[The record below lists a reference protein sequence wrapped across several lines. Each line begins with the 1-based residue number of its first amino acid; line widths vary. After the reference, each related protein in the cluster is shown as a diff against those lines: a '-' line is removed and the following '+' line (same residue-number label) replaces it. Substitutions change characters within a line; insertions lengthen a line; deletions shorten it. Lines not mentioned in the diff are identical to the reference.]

1 MEAIYLTIT
10 IFVLVWGISLT
21 ANGFIKNKRFIRF
34 QARPAKRLK
43 EVIES
48 MQDYS
53 ADEVFLSAGI
63 NLSIARY
70 TALRNL
76 VAIVSIIYLL
86 VKIFLVGIIAVRGP
100 LLIIMFTYFI
110 TAPKEYYGKKK
121 KPTPFKIVL
130 NAMKRR
136 YQDKKDNELM
146 NLITQLKNMIITQS
160 DRPKSADYIIETLM
174 KFSKY
179 TTPIFMSTLSLIRRG
194 DTNEASRNFA
204 KKFDTKLGFDF
215 STIIAKLDALNPA
228 ELLTQIEAFQSGI
241 KEERRTKR
249 IREQEN
255 NGHRV
260 FAFASVLVA
269 IVLLDYLYILF
280 VYLMTKMNYY

>member
-10 IFVLVWGISLT
+10 IFVLVLGISLT
-21 ANGFIKNKRFIRF
+21 ANGFIRNKRFIRF

-63 NLSIARY
+63 NLSIAKY

-76 VAIVSIIYLL
+76 IAIVSIIYLL

-121 KPTPFKIVL
+121 KTTPFKLVL

-160 DRPKSADYIIETLM
+160 DCPKSADYIIETLM

-179 TTPIFMSTLSLIRRG
+179 TTPVFMSTLSLIRRG
-194 DTNEASRNFA
+194 ETDEASRNFA
-204 KKFDTKLGFDF
+204 KKFDTKLGSDF

-280 VYLMTKMNYY
+280 VYLMTKMNS